1 MENVLTVNYPQELAF
16 SLKMQTKEFVS
27 EMRKLTIIKLYEIGK
42 ISSSLASKTL
52 NLSRVDFFEQIN
64 KYQVSV
70 FSYNSEQELLNDIEN
85 A

>member
-1 MENVLTVNYPQELAF
+1 MENVLTVDYPQTLAF
-16 SLKMQTKEFVS
+16 SLKMQSKEFVS

-42 ISSSLASKTL
+42 ISSSFASKIL